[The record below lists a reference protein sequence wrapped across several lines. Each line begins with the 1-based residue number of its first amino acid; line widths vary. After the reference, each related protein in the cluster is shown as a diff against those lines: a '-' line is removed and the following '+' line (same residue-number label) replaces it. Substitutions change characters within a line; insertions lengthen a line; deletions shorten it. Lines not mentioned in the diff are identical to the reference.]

1 MTLSVCYITLNEEA
15 NLPRTLESVRWADEI
30 IIVDNG
36 STDRTLEI
44 ARSFGAKVFT
54 ESWKGYAG
62 QRNSAHDK
70 ATSDWI
76 LSLGAD
82 EEVSP
87 ELATEIRWVLKLFG
101 VWKREGMPVADDPIS
116 KELRDRG
123 LAYGFDEHV
132 DGFEVPRKNI
142 IFGRWLRWGGNWP
155 DYGLRLFR
163 RGQGRVGDRAVHE
176 TVRVDGP
183 VGRLRGALI
192 HHAYPTIASF
202 TAHMERY
209 STLSAEVI
217 VRERKQTWFWF
228 DVWLRPVITFKW
240 NYFFRLGFLDGRE
253 GFLFHLYHALYVSW
267 KYAKAWELTRK
278 SRNF

>member
-30 IIVDNG
+30 ILVDNG

-44 ARSFGAKVFT
+44 ARGFGAKVFT
-54 ESWKGYAG
+54 EPWKGYAA

-70 ATSDWI
+70 ATGDWI
-76 LSLGAD
+76 LTLGAD

-87 ELATEIRWVLKLFG
+87 ELAE
-101 VWKREGMPVADDPIS
+101 
-116 KELRDRG
+116 ELRAFLKSPPQSG
-123 LAYGFDEHV
+123 PAGY
-132 DGFEVPRKNI
+132 EVPRKNI
-142 IFGRWLRWGGNWP
+142 IFGRWLRHGGNWP
-155 DYGLRLFR
+155 DFGLRFFR
-163 RGQGRVGDRAVHE
+163 RGQGHIPERAVHE
-176 TVRVDGP
+176 TVHVDGP

-209 STLSAEVI
+209 STLAAEQI
-217 VRERKQTWFWF
+217 VKDHKQTWFWF
-228 DVWLRPVITFKW
+228 DVWLRPLFQFKW
-240 NYFFRLGFLDGRE
+240 DYFFRLGFLDGRE

-267 KYAKAWELTRK
+267 KYAKAWELMRRK
-278 SRNF
+278 AGGAGL